1 MKIIKKSRN
10 NNNYIAAIAIGEK
23 HLKEW
28 QKYILPSWIMYCER
42 HSLGLVVFEKELI
55 DKSHSK
61 WKKATWQKILIG
73 DKLKELNANN
83 VCYLDT
89 DILINPFAPN
99 VFDFHDEEK
108 ISVVSQTKTPF
119 EHSKVLRKIAFFRNR
134 YLSSDYPL
142 DSALFMSREDYYK
155 HHNFAPQEDVFCSG
169 FFIFNVNNFS
179 HILEEWF
186 FKYPSNVETVT
197 NGGDEPVLNYE
208 FQNYGKIKWLD
219 YKFQAIWMYE
229 MAEEYPFL
237 YQDMNNKESL
247 KQCIQ
252 ASLQQNYFLHFA
264 GKWEGDVYKDE
275 SIMNANFLAELQDFD
290 DYLQSPV
297 TGKPVGPIY
306 PNKKNN

>member
-1 MKIIKKSRN
+1 MKIIKKSKDVN
-10 NNNYIAAIAIGEK
+10 NFIATVAIGEK
-23 HLKEW
+23 HLIEW
-28 QKYILPSWIMYCER
+28 RKYILPSWILYCER
-42 HSLGLVVFEKELI
+42 HDLGLVVFEKELI
-55 DKSHSK
+55 DKSHLK
-61 WKKATWQKILIG
+61 WKKANWHRLLMG

-99 VFDFHDEEK
+99 VFDFHDDEK
-108 ISVVSQTKTPF
+108 ISIVSQTKTPF

-142 DSALFMSREDYYK
+142 DSALFISREDYYK
-155 HHNFAPQEDVFCSG
+155 HHNFTPQKDVFCSG
-169 FFIFNVNNFS
+169 FYIFNVNNFS

-186 FKYPSNVETVT
+186 FKYPSNVDTLT

-208 FQNYGKIKWLD
+208 FQNHGKIKWLD

-237 YQDMNNKESL
+237 YQDINNKESV
-247 KQCIQ
+247 KKCIQ

-264 GKWEGDVYKDE
+264 GKWEGYVYKDA
-275 SIMNANFLAELQDFD
+275 SIMNANFLSELQDFD
-290 DYLQSPV
+290 DYLQLPL
-297 TGKPVGPIY
+297 TGKPLGPIY
-306 PNKKNN
+306 PDKNNN

>member
-1 MKIIKKSRN
+1 MKIIKKSSN

-28 QKYILPSWIMYCER
+28 QKYILPSWMLYCER
-42 HSLGLVVFEKELI
+42 HGLGLVVFEKELI

-61 WKKATWQKILIG
+61 WKKANWHRLLMG

-89 DILINPFAPN
+89 DILINPLAPN
-99 VFDFHDEEK
+99 VFDFHDDEK

-142 DSALFMSREDYYK
+142 DSALFMPREDYYK
-155 HHNFAPQEDVFCSG
+155 YHNFAPQEDVFCSG

-219 YKFQAIWMYE
+219 YKFQALWMYE

-237 YQDMNNKESL
+237 YQDINNKESL
-247 KQCIQ
+247 KKCIQ